1 MTQELKDT
9 IHRRA
14 TAVQRQY
21 HRHGPLFQALWL
33 VAAFIVIAVGIA
45 MIVIPGPAILVIPIG
60 LAMLAAR
67 FRWAQVLLRATID
80 YGVALQRRFSK
91 ASTGVKIVTV
101 PAGAAVAAALAYLV
115 LR

>member
-14 TAVQRQY
+14 TAVQQQY
-21 HRHGPLFQALWL
+21 HRHGPVFRALWL
-33 VAAFIVIAVGIA
+33 VAAFIVIAVGLA
-45 MIVIPGPAILVIPIG
+45 MIVIPGPAIIVIPIG
-60 LAMLAAR
+60 IAMLAAR

-80 YGVALQRRFSK
+80 YGVALQRRFTK
-91 ASTGVKIVTV
+91 ASSGVKIVTIL
-101 PAGAAVAAALAYLV
+101 AGATVVAALAYLV